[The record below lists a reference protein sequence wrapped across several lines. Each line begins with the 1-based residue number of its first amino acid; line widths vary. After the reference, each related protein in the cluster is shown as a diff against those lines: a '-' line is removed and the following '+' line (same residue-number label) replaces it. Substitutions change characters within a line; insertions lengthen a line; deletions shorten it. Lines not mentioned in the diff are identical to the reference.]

1 MANRQPS
8 PYCSAAA
15 PETAA
20 DAGATTI
27 VKTDITSEPRSQR
40 VRKLSAGGEVVAAT
54 GANLSNGIG
63 GDERA
68 LPQLARTNELMT
80 EFSDAELGQIT
91 REAAELA
98 RELAARR

>member
-1 MANRQPS
+1 L
-8 PYCSAAA
+8 AASN
-15 PETAA
+15 TAE
-20 DAGATTI
+20 AGATTL
-27 VKTDITSEPRSQR
+27 VKADITSEPRSQR

-54 GANLSNGIG
+54 GASLSNGIG

-80 EFSDAELGQIT
+80 EFSAAELEQIT
-91 REAAELA
+91 REAAELV